1 MRSDIAIALHTAPHR
16 AVSLALVAEAV
27 GAVKRTG
34 LAETKRR
41 FSKAKLLTLMKVK
54 AKAAA
59 VVSAASSFEDMP
71 APSEHTFT
79 FSKASM
85 ETMCGIGLITRA
97 GTSETRISS
106 LDPEGAGAD
115 CGLQVGDVLL
125 TINGVPVT
133 SQQQGARMLKSA
145 EGEVKLRITRADRL
159 I

>member
-59 VVSAASSFEDMP
+59 VVSAASSSEDMP

-79 FSKASM
+79 FSQASM
-85 ETMCGIGLITRA
+85 ETVSYTH
-97 GTSETRISS
+97 
-106 LDPEGAGAD
+106 
-115 CGLQVGDVLL
+115 L
-125 TINGVPVT
+125 TLPTICSV
-133 SQQQGARMLKSA
+133 
-145 EGEVKLRITRADRL
+145 
-159 I
+159 